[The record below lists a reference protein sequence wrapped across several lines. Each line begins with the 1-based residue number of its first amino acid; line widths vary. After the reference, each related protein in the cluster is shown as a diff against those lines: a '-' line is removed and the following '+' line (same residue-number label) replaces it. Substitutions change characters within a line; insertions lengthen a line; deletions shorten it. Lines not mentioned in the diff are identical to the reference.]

1 MRDACDTPL
10 PSALLVEQNA
20 TLCPVR
26 SFALWAE
33 ARNESWPLPPQRHPY
48 LLDDFLRAQPWWLDQ
63 HAVSVIQRAE
73 GGMRLRHAVA
83 TYSTHFERHAPAV
96 RRRPIFEA
104 WQAHVEALNTAAPEG
119 AGRVLY
125 TAKLNW
131 EAYFLQMVVLEL
143 LYWDVFLVIAMS
155 SVVSFFVVFGA
166 TRSLRGAVL
175 ALLAIGCVLCCLFG
189 VMVSVYEIKLG
200 FLETIVLMIA
210 VGLMLDPFTHYVHAF
225 SHERGGRPQRLKTML
240 SSMGISVLAA
250 TLSTAGACS
259 ALFGTVIVLFSRFG
273 MLLCALMVIALVYAN
288 LFLAP
293 MLFLFGPSSPAR
305 TAEADRRA
313 TRTGPEEKGTEL
325 TSPARSAI

>member
-1 MRDACDTPL
+1 MHGGLRRPPYNAWRD
-10 PSALLVEQNA
+10 
-20 TLCPVR
+20 
-26 SFALWAE
+26 
-33 ARNESWPLPPQRHPY
+33 Y
-48 LLDDFLRAQPWWLDQ
+48 
-63 HAVSVIQRAE
+63 
-73 GGMRLRHAVA
+73 VA
-83 TYSTHFERHAPAV
+83 GINGAAPA
-96 RRRPIFEA
+96 
-104 WQAHVEALNTAAPEG
+104 G
-119 AGRVLY
+119 ASSGVLQ
-125 TAKLNW
+125 TAKQDW
-131 EAYFLQMVVLEL
+131 EAYWLKMVILEL
-143 LYWDVFLVIAMS
+143 LFSYVFLVISAS
-155 SVVSFFVVFGA
+155 TVVSFFVVLIA
-166 TRSLRGAVL
+166 TRSLRGAIISV
-175 ALLAIGCVLCCLFG
+175 LAIGCVLCNLFG
-189 VMVSVYEIKLG
+189 VMVGVYKLTLG
-200 FLETIVLMIA
+200 FLESIIMMIA

-305 TAEADRRA
+305 TADADRRA

>member
-10 PSALLVEQNA
+10 PPALLVEQNA

-33 ARNESWPLPPQRHPY
+33 ARNESWPLPAQRHPY

-63 HAVSVIQRAE
+63 HAISVIQREE

-143 LYWDVFLVIAMS
+143 LYWDVFLV
-155 SVVSFFVVFGA
+155 VRVRV
-166 TRSLRGAVL
+166 R
-175 ALLAIGCVLCCLFG
+175 
-189 VMVSVYEIKLG
+189 
-200 FLETIVLMIA
+200 
-210 VGLMLDPFTHYVHAF
+210 
-225 SHERGGRPQRLKTML
+225 
-240 SSMGISVLAA
+240 
-250 TLSTAGACS
+250 
-259 ALFGTVIVLFSRFG
+259 
-273 MLLCALMVIALVYAN
+273 
-288 LFLAP
+288 
-293 MLFLFGPSSPAR
+293 AR
-305 TAEADRRA
+305 ARA
-313 TRTGPEEKGTEL
+313 RVN
-325 TSPARSAI
+325 